1 MSPHRQ
7 QHDYEVRPSPIHG
20 KGLFAARAFRRGE
33 RIGEYKGKI
42 LKRSEV
48 IGNRKRDC
56 TYLVGLKGGQRYID
70 GTNEL
75 RYANHADGSE
85 GGRSPNAHLRELD
98 NKRVF
103 LYATRAIHKGDE
115 ILFNYGYNAAREA
128 CDIKQ

>member
-1 MSPHRQ
+1 MSPRKQ
-7 QHDYEVRPSPIHG
+7 QYDYEVRPSPIHG

-56 TYLVGLKGGQRYID
+56 TYLVGLKGGHRYID
-70 GTNEL
+70 GANEL
-75 RYANHADGSE
+75 RYANHADGS
-85 GGRSPNAHLRELD
+85 GDRWPNARLRELD

-115 ILFNYGYNAAREA
+115 ILFNYGYNAARQA
-128 CDIKQ
+128 CDITS